1 MSNNKR
7 ILTLR
12 STDISV
18 LNSGSDYYNTTV
30 SAPTG
35 IVSNNRCNLL
45 FNNVS
50 LRDLFGNEYYE
61 KFEKFRITLAQAYVG
76 NSITGISTT
85 LTPALA
91 QAQNLGVYLS
101 GLPFDSPVYI
111 PGIGQQQRALMGMMN
126 LSVLPLVAGAA
137 AGDLFNYPDNGL
149 HYTFAKATNNLNLQ
163 IEIFCNDTGTY
174 PVYSASTELRGQS
187 VFTFVI
193 EGIPTEETVQE
204 PVVNRMI
211 R

>member
-85 LTPALA
+85 
-91 QAQNLGVYLS
+91 
-101 GLPFDSPVYI
+101 
-111 PGIGQQQRALMGMMN
+111 
-126 LSVLPLVAGAA
+126 
-137 AGDLFNYPDNGL
+137 
-149 HYTFAKATNNLNLQ
+149 
-163 IEIFCNDTGTY
+163 
-174 PVYSASTELRGQS
+174 
-187 VFTFVI
+187 
-193 EGIPTEETVQE
+193 
-204 PVVNRMI
+204 
-211 R
+211 